1 LRRRGAALRLGVA
14 STQILKLYAPVY
26 RETLRTLGYEEGR
39 NYTIEYR
46 FSDGDNTK
54 LPALARELAANHP
67 DLIVASSEPALVAV
81 IDNGGGVPVVVFACD
96 ALPKLLGSIRRPGG
110 NATGFSCVSA
120 DLVGKRMGLL
130 KELVPGLSRVA
141 LLYSTD
147 TEESEIFEA
156 ERVAKVL
163 DVAVTRFAIHNPGEV
178 DAAMN
183 AIAVSNQQAV
193 HIFTSVTTNFAR
205 ARLAQLALD
214 RRLPAIFGFK
224 EFAEAGGLITYGAD
238 TADGF
243 RRLAYFSD
251 RILKGTK
258 PADLPAEEPTRFH
271 LAINRKTAAVLG
283 IQIPQAI
290 LVQADQ
296 VIE

>member
-1 LRRRGAALRLGVA
+1 MLPIKGGIEIMNSARFGSVLLLGLLVTFAPSRSGAQQSAKPFRLGWLGVA

-156 ERVAKVL
+156 ERVAKIL
-163 DVAVTRFAIHNPGEV
+163 DVAVTRFAIHNP
-178 DAAMN
+178 
-183 AIAVSNQQAV
+183 
-193 HIFTSVTTNFAR
+193 AR
-205 ARLAQLALD
+205 SMRL
-214 RRLPAIFGFK
+214 
-224 EFAEAGGLITYGAD
+224 
-238 TADGF
+238 
-243 RRLAYFSD
+243 
-251 RILKGTK
+251 
-258 PADLPAEEPTRFH
+258 
-271 LAINRKTAAVLG
+271 
-283 IQIPQAI
+283 
-290 LVQADQ
+290 
-296 VIE
+296 